1 MLPMLELIVLI
12 VAITG
17 LVASTVYL
25 ALVIIAAVRFRASA
39 NQECHT
45 AKGNTAL
52 PPVTVLKPLHGMEPL
67 LKDCLESFFRQDY
80 PVYELIF
87 GARSGSDPAL
97 AVVESLRMKYP
108 HIATRTVLSGN
119 PGYPNAKV
127 HLMERMLPLATYPIL
142 FITDSDVR
150 VAPDYLAHVVKP
162 MLDLTV
168 GMVTCLYRGVSTGGF
183 WALLEALGMSIEM
196 SSGVLVANLL
206 EGMKFAL
213 GPTMVIRK
221 DVLARW
227 GGFGVLRDF
236 CADDFVMGALTYEAG
251 SKVVLSHHVI
261 DHIVLNRSGLASFLH
276 QLRWMKSSRFSRRM
290 GHIGT
295 GLTFAMPF
303 GVLALAAGWMS
314 GNSALGLGLFF
325 AAFANR
331 VIQALV
337 VGWGVTH
344 DRDSALYCWVY
355 PLRDLLG
362 FILWCA
368 SFSGSEV
375 VWRGERYRLVSGG
388 RMVPK
393 DRSEA
398 ASPKDGIRPG

>member
-1 MLPMLELIVLI
+1 MLEPIVLI
-12 VAITG
+12 VAVTG

-25 ALVIIAAVRFRASA
+25 ALVVIAAVRFGASA
-39 NQECHT
+39 KQNAALKE
-45 AKGNTAL
+45 GRSAL

-67 LKDCLESFFRQDY
+67 LEECLESFYLQDY

-87 GARSGSDPAL
+87 GARTESDPAL
-97 AVVESLRMKYP
+97 VVVESLKKKYP
-108 HIATRTVLSGN
+108 RVPTRTVLSGE
-119 PGYPNAKV
+119 PCYPNAKV
-127 HLMERMLPLATYPIL
+127 YLMEKMAPLAAHPTW

-150 VAPDYLAHVVKP
+150 VGPDYLAQVVKP
-162 MLDLTV
+162 MLDPKV

-183 WALLEALGMSIEM
+183 WSLLEALGMSIEM

-221 DVLARW
+221 DVLEGW
-227 GGFGVLRDF
+227 GGFGMLRDY
-236 CADDFVMGALTYEAG
+236 CADDFVMGALTNQAG

-261 DHIVLNRSGLASFLH
+261 EHIVLNRAARQSLIH
-276 QLRWMKSSRFSRRM
+276 QLRWMKSSRFSRRL

-303 GVLALAAGWMS
+303 GLLGLAWGWMS
-314 GNSALGLGLFF
+314 GNWVLGLGLL
-325 AAFANR
+325 AAACSNC

-337 VGWGVTH
+337 VGWGIT
-344 DRDSALYCWVY
+344 RDCNSALYCWLY

-362 FILWCA
+362 FMLWCA
-368 SFSGSEV
+368 SFAGSEII
-375 VWRGERYRLVSGG
+375 WRGERYRLVSGG

-393 DRSEA
+393 DRPGTTRSESTGSA
-398 ASPKDGIRPG
+398 V